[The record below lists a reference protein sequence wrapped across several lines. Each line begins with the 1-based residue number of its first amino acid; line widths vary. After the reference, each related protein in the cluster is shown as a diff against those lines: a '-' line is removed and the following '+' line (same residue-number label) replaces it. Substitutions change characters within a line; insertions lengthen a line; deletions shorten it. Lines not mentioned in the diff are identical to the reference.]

1 MSGIGKTFLNL
12 IRIEV
17 LLGISLVGMFLIFN
31 LDPATPSVG
40 KPQDRTM
47 SQGHELDTSNSQL
60 LMFSSADSAE
70 AKLVG
75 AADLKLNLEALE
87 QGRAVWL
94 PVGPNGQLVEFSN
107 YETTKERNSTS
118 FIGALTLGGVE
129 LPTTITTSERSI
141 FATIPTAE
149 GVIEGRGR
157 PDNIAFQ
164 KRPAFRDL
172 IDLNLLGEESTEVHR
187 ASEGTCLNC

>member
-1 MSGIGKTFLNL
+1 MSWLASGARRAPRLKLLAALCLFVVIAYLGLPFGIQSSDRPDALTTLPSGQPDPKSPQPL
-12 IRIEV
+12 
-17 LLGISLVGMFLIFN
+17 MFLDEAEQTD
-31 LDPATPSVG
+31 LTEAVDL
-40 KPQDRTM
+40 
-47 SQGHELDTSNSQL
+47 ELNI
-60 LMFSSADSAE
+60 
-70 AKLVG
+70 
-75 AADLKLNLEALE
+75 EALRRGE
-87 QGRAVWL
+87 TLWL
-94 PVGPNGQLVEFSN
+94 PVGPDGQLVEFSN
-107 YETTKERNSTS
+107 YETTKDRNSTS

-149 GVIEGRGR
+149 GVIEGRGS

-172 IDLNLLGEESTEVHR
+172 IDLNHFEEESTDVHR